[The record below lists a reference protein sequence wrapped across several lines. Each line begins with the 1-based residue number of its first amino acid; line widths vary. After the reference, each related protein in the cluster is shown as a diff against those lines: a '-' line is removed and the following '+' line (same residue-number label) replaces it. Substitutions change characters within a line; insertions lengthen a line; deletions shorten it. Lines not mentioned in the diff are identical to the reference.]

1 MEIRKA
7 LIPISEGKRSGRK
20 ITASTLTIH
29 STDNPNSSAQN
40 ERDWLVNPD
49 NHRAA
54 SWHVC
59 VDQREAVMAIP
70 LDERAL
76 HAGGKQGNDTSLS
89 LEICESGDREQTL
102 RNAVN
107 VTAGLLQD
115 RDWGVDKLRQHHDW
129 SGKNCPRILRDT
141 GRWDWFV
148 GEVEKALKGE
158 DEMTIYKTYED
169 CPEWAKPTVSKLVR
183 LGLLKGDENQHL
195 DLEHNM
201 LRGLVINDRA
211 GLYK

>member
-76 HAGGKQGNDTSLS
+76 HAGG
-89 LEICESGDREQTL
+89 
-102 RNAVN
+102 
-107 VTAGLLQD
+107 
-115 RDWGVDKLRQHHDW
+115 
-129 SGKNCPRILRDT
+129 
-141 GRWDWFV
+141 
-148 GEVEKALKGE
+148 
-158 DEMTIYKTYED
+158 
-169 CPEWAKPTVSKLVR
+169 
-183 LGLLKGDENQHL
+183 
-195 DLEHNM
+195 
-201 LRGLVINDRA
+201 
-211 GLYK
+211 